1 MRAGATIR
9 AGGAKHKVP
18 VRPGHFWIATD
29 CV

>member
-18 VRPGHFWIATD
+18 VRPEPLWFATD
-29 CV
+29 PV